1 MQLILSDGSN
11 KPWFPI
17 CGWIPISK
25 KANQQVFPMIG
36 MFVIHFLLYA
46 VNQLYNA
53 GFNKTFKIVN
63 NFEMPI
69 QLSVIELGR

>member
-1 MQLILSDGSN
+1 
-11 KPWFPI
+11 
-17 CGWIPISK
+17 
-25 KANQQVFPMIG
+25 MIG

-46 VNQLYNA
+46 MNQLYNA
-53 GFNKTFKIVN
+53 GFNKTCKIVN